1 MSCWACAGSAL
12 TTFNKGGM
20 DLDPKVIAHRSP
32 KTQGD
37 MLVNPAAYDEFC
49 AKGQLDDQ
57 VPQGCC
63 CCCWLLDGCPA
74 LAAGLPV
81 LCDGPLMCLATLGS
95 DQALCWHAVPH
106 TAHSIAR

>member
-1 MSCWACAGSAL
+1 MPGLSHLRLCPNVGTCAGSAL

-49 AKGQLDDQ
+49 AKGQLHDQ
-57 VPQGCC
+57 VC
-63 CCCWLLDGCPA
+63 
-74 LAAGLPV
+74 LAA
-81 LCDGPLMCLATLGS
+81 LCLN
-95 DQALCWHAVPH
+95 
-106 TAHSIAR
+106 I